1 MPRVVKHFEITTHFL
16 SLQNAICCKCYLW
29 NTIFGRTYLQNCR
42 SKCQFT
48 LSWKQKNSQR
58 PWVQNT
64 HYPQCGSA
72 RVFWPDTFKGA
83 PQKLFDGFVSIRWG
97 KYPKILPYVFRGQ
110 SWGLALRTWVPIQIL
125 PLFRQNIGQMDSEGL
140 LLWVGVGDII
150 EKIIE
155 SRYIGHFLIIG
166 QIIVIDFTL
175 P

>member
-1 MPRVVKHFEITTHFL
+1 MQFVPNNIWRRSCEHNFWQNLVAKLQKQMPHYFVLET
-16 SLQNAICCKCYLW
+16 
-29 NTIFGRTYLQNCR
+29 
-42 SKCQFT
+42 
-48 LSWKQKNSQR
+48 KNSQR

-125 PLFRQNIGQMDSEGL
+125 PLFRQNICQIDSAGL
-140 LLWVGVGDII
+140 PLRVGVGDII

-155 SRYIGHFLIIG
+155 SRYIGHFLIIS
-166 QIIVIDFTL
+166 QIIGIDFTF